1 MTNNNKKSNDFFD
14 LQVNGYAGIDFNQ
27 SDINAD
33 DLHQACTRL
42 KNDGASRIL
51 ATIFTADVSKMKTC
65 LKTIVRTRESDSL
78 VKEIIYGFHIEG
90 PFLLPE
96 PGYCG
101 AHPINFMIPANEN
114 IMDELL
120 DAAAGLTRIV
130 TLAPEVDK
138 TNRVIEK
145 LVKSGIVVSAGHC
158 NPTLDELHSAIE
170 SGLSMYT
177 HLGNGCPNILP
188 RHDNILQRVLSLRE
202 KLWIT
207 FIADG
212 IHIPF
217 FALKNYLVIV
227 GFDRSI
233 ITSDAISAAG
243 AEPGIYKMGYT
254 EIKVEA
260 NNISQLDDKSSLAG
274 SATDLN
280 TIKHNLINH
289 IGLSEQQLKQLINK
303 NPKRALGFLET
314 K

>member
-1 MTNNNKKSNDFFD
+1 MTNNYQKSNDFFD

-27 SDINAD
+27 SDITAD
-33 DLHQACTRL
+33 DLHQACARL
-42 KNDGASRIL
+42 KNDGASGIL

-65 LKTIVRTRESDSL
+65 LKTIVRTRESDSF

-114 IMDELL
+114 IMNELL
-120 DAAAGLTRIV
+120 DAADGLTRIV

-138 TNRVIEK
+138 NNRVTEK
-145 LVKSGIVVSAGHC
+145 LTKSGIVVSAGHC
-158 NPTLDELHSAIE
+158 NPTLDELQSALD

-217 FALKNYLVIV
+217 FALKNYISLVGVDKTIIV
-227 GFDRSI
+227 
-233 ITSDAISAAG
+233 SDAIAA
-243 AEPGIYKMGYT
+243 AAAKPGIYTMGHT
-254 EIKVEA
+254 EIKIESDG
-260 NNISQLDDKSSLAG
+260 ISQLADKSSLAG
-274 SATDLN
+274 STADLH
-280 TIKHNLINH
+280 TIKQNLITH
-289 IGLSEQQLKQLINK
+289 IGLSKQQMLQLTSV
-303 NPKRALGFLET
+303 NPKCAIGLVGA